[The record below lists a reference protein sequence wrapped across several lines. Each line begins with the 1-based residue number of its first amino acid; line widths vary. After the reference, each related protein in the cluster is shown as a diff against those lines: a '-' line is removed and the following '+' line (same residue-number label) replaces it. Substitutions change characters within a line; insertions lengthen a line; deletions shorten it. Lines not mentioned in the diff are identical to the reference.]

1 MLITSNSMSWQN
13 YVFFLKKYFQII
25 DHAGGI
31 PTFFCQIKY
40 TGGVEDH
47 VHLYC
52 EENSS
57 CNILLQ
63 T

>member
-1 MLITSNSMSWQN
+1 MKHIVMLITSNSMSWQN

-52 EENSS
+52 
-57 CNILLQ
+57 
-63 T
+63 